1 MPDVE
6 SLNIGGFMY
15 YTRQPDHPSPGIML
29 SNIATKKKKG
39 NSNNNI
45 YNKIITLCST
55 SNICLFLSHYRG

>member
-1 MPDVE
+1 
-6 SLNIGGFMY
+6 MY

-29 SNIATKKKKG
+29 SKIATKKKKG